1 MILTVVIFT
10 VDLENNH
17 KKARLTNL
25 EYLALSLSR
34 YSRAKYDSLT
44 PSTCPCH
51 VPRVR
56 YNPDINTVFTVTKD
70 HKLFSVRMI

>member
-34 YSRAKYDSLT
+34 KIILE
-44 PSTCPCH
+44 
-51 VPRVR
+51 
-56 YNPDINTVFTVTKD
+56 
-70 HKLFSVRMI
+70 LRMTH